1 MVTGKSAAHA
11 GLDIGLLNL
20 LSQWVSH
27 VQREFSCLALL
38 GPVPLSSCTLS
49 SLTPAGDTGARRAL
63 FHTCPSTGLGRGLSA
78 DS

>member
-11 GLDIGLLNL
+11 GLDIGPLNL

-27 VQREFSCLALL
+27 VQMEFSCLALL
-38 GPVPLSSCTLS
+38 GPVPLSSRTLS

-63 FHTCPSTGLGRGLSA
+63 FHTCPSTGVGGALSA